1 MKSRGI
7 HQTAQTTET
16 KCLYALLVMSVAP
29 EEKVRQAT
37 CSRSKT
43 GDTFLWEPWNSWPR
57 RAPDSTHLFIL
68 NLIAHVQQTET
79 CGALYSI
86 LYHHLYPFWDTC
98 YSSKDT
104 IQNLAATTQKT
115 IYALSQMHMY
125 VDLISQSGLPQTIP
139 HTKVGVTTNDIW
151 RFTSSNCFL
160 RNGLNW
166 VLTWSF
172 PKQYIKTLAITV
184 VSYVPRLTSIH
195 HDGEPP

>member
-1 MKSRGI
+1 MHSLS
-7 HQTAQTTET
+7 
-16 KCLYALLVMSVAP
+16 CLSLQ
-29 EEKVRQAT
+29 KKR
-37 CSRSKT
+37 CT
-43 GDTFLWEPWNSWPR
+43 GKMFPKQNRWHFSMRTVKQLTSE
-57 RAPDSTHLFIL
+57 STRFHLSLYL
-68 NLIAHVQQTET
+68 NLIAHVQQTAT

-139 HTKVGVTTNDIW
+139 HTKVGMTTNDIW

-166 VLTWSF
+166 VLSWSF